1 MLEETNLCGPSPVFC
16 SSPAEPCSSLAGNQS
31 ARRSMFSASP
41 ALLEDLQSFV
51 VDALDQWKIADLLQL
66 GGVLEPCQ

>member
-1 MLEETNLCGPSPVFC
+1 
-16 SSPAEPCSSLAGNQS
+16 
-31 ARRSMFSASP
+31 MFSASP

-66 GGVLEPCQ
+66 GGVLEPWQ